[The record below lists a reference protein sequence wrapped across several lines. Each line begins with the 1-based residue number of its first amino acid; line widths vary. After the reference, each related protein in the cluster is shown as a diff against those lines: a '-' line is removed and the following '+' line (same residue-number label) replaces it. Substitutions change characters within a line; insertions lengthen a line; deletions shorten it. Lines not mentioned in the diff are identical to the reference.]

1 MNKNTW
7 DGLEKQDQ
15 EAIQRAAEIAYKKQG
30 AVMDS
35 SLTAQ
40 IADMRQEGAKVQFL
54 SADKLQQWKT
64 LSRYQEVQENW
75 LKEQENAG
83 VKDASATMMKVS
95 QMINDAM
102 KE

>member
-1 MNKNTW
+1 MELSHRLLPILLA
-7 DGLEKQDQ
+7 G
-15 EAIQRAAEIAYKKQG
+15 
-30 AVMDS
+30 
-35 SLTAQ
+35 
-40 IADMRQEGAKVQFL
+40 FL
-54 SADKLQQWKT
+54 LPN
-64 LSRYQEVQENW
+64 SRYQEVQENW

>member
-1 MNKNTW
+1 
-7 DGLEKQDQ
+7 
-15 EAIQRAAEIAYKKQG
+15 
-30 AVMDS
+30 MDS

-54 SADKLQQWKT
+54 STDKLQQWKT